1 VQFGFNIYF
10 GTAEIVD
17 VPPSTGTPIGCDAT
31 IIDTSPWVEYGV
43 AGDGGTTYRACVAL
57 KTTEVIDGSADM
69 IAPMIPD
76 SGVTLS
82 SGVESDTPP
91 TGSPAKYEIIEFDTF
106 V

>member
-1 VQFGFNIYF
+1 MSRTPTGPCSQDGDNACIASRCVVQFGFNIYF

-31 IIDTSPWVEYGV
+31 IIDTSPWVKYGV

-69 IAPMIPD
+69 IAPMIRIA
-76 SGVTLS
+76 G
-82 SGVESDTPP
+82 
-91 TGSPAKYEIIEFDTF
+91 
-106 V
+106 